1 MSAKMTQQAYA
12 PVPAPQPMCKG
23 RAVRVL
29 EHTPLVLE
37 LDNGHIAK
45 AEMQL
50 FGIGVDHRA
59 LGFLSLRTATSS
71 LNMMQYKGKLS
82 YLELSDFTDLP
93 LSKEE
98 LEQYR
103 TLCVNFAVFEKEAYL
118 QCERQ
123 SLLRKQRKDPLADIE
138 NRD

>member
-1 MSAKMTQQAYA
+1 MQAQVPEHAYA
-12 PVPAPQPMCKG
+12 PIPAPQPMCRGK
-23 RAVRVL
+23 AVRVL

-37 LDNGHIAK
+37 LDNGHIVK

-59 LGFLSLRTATSS
+59 LGFSSIRTATSS
-71 LNMMQYKGKLS
+71 LNMIQYSGKLS

-103 TLCVNFAVFEKEAYL
+103 ILCVNFAVFEKDAYTK
-118 QCERQ
+118 CEQ
-123 SLLRKQRKDPLADIE
+123 QHLLRKQRKDPLADIE